1 MSLLVEK
8 CIKRQQASNVTAME
22 AVLQEKMEDP
32 ENGRALKR
40 ELESPGSSSERNVVE
55 SSSSGSATPTSEKR
69 SSAERQGAK
78 RQHTSLNP
86 EEGISV
92 GDATNTVFPSDV
104 DENAVLE
111 FENAEGERV
120 KLEVIDS
127 SSSASGSE
135 DDEEEN
141 GKSGSSGGGKES
153 VPADQEYEND
163 SSDYESEGNESDISE
178 FQFEE
183 STSAEDELG
192 FDLYDPDIEL
202 PPLGQIKVTKKTCS
216 QVRKYL
222 KSEGHVA
229 FLDLFLPSGPTPEDI
244 ITLTRLLGFEPKRLN
259 RIYASSSNPLHSAIF
274 FLREA
279 INRVLKSR
287 TRLQDFYTIQNVC
300 DALNKA
306 ENVLVLT
313 GAGIS
318 TSLGIPDFRSS
329 QGFYSKM
336 KNLGL
341 DDPQDVFSLELFRR
355 DPSVFYSIAYMIL
368 PPEHSFTP
376 LHGFIKLLQDKGKL
390 LRNYTQN
397 IDNLEANAGVTPEK
411 LVQCHGSFATA
422 SCVTCKYK
430 IPGETLYPNLRSKKI
445 AYCPFCE
452 NERKNMQRKFE
463 KLEDEGG
470 FSSRYNDIE
479 SFGVMK
485 PDITF
490 FGENLPDRY
499 HNTIKEDV
507 RKCDLLICIGT
518 SLKVA
523 PVSEIVNRVP
533 NEVPQIL
540 INRDPINHCEFDVEL
555 LGYCDQAI
563 TWLCGDK
570 IEWEIKHKDFEQ
582 ILHSGLELQVLD
594 EEFGRYRITDANERV
609 QLSLKKLEAAKA
621 EAKLKEEESLLI
633 PDDQID
639 IKAEVSEESEVVA

>member
-1 MSLLVEK
+1 M
-8 CIKRQQASNVTAME
+8 
-22 AVLQEKMEDP
+22 
-32 ENGRALKR
+32 KR
-40 ELESPGSSSERNVVE
+40 ELES
-55 SSSSGSATPTSEKR
+55 SGSEKLDVDTSANASTSTSAAGSR
-69 SSAERQGAK
+69 SGSEQQSAK
-78 RQHTSLNP
+78 RQHTESLNT
-86 EEGISV
+86 EDGISV
-92 GDATNTVFPSDV
+92 GGVAGTLDIGGRSKSSTETHTIEFRN
-104 DENAVLE
+104 ENGQTIE
-111 FENAEGERV
+111 
-120 KLEVIDS
+120 LEVINS
-127 SSSASGSE
+127 SSSQASSDDENGNSKRQINSGKNYENAPGEEEYEDE
-135 DDEEEN
+135 DDEF
-141 GKSGSSGGGKES
+141 
-153 VPADQEYEND
+153 DDD
-163 SSDYESEGNESDISE
+163 SDGNESDISE

-183 STSAEDELG
+183 TASSEDDLD
-192 FDLYDPDIEL
+192 FDLYDPDLKL
-202 PPLGQIKVTKKTCS
+202 PPLNEIKVTKKVCS

-244 ITLTRLLGFEPKRLN
+244 ITLTRLLGFEPKRAK
-259 RIYASSSNPLHSAIF
+259 RIFTSSSNPLHSAIF

-287 TRLQDFYTIQNVC
+287 TRLQDFHTIQSVC

-306 ENVLVLT
+306 QNILVLT

-355 DPSVFYSIAYMIL
+355 DPSIFYSIAYMIL

-397 IDNLEANAGVTPEK
+397 IDNLEANAGVTPEN

-452 NERKNMQRKFE
+452 NERKNMLRKFE

-470 FSSRYNDIE
+470 FSSRFNDIQ

-563 TWLCGDK
+563 TWLCGEK
-570 IEWEIKHKDFEQ
+570 LNWEINHKDFQQ

-621 EAKLKEEESLLI
+621 EAKLKEEEAARNSDKETEAKSGV
-633 PDDQID
+633 P
-639 IKAEVSEESEVVA
+639 EETELVA